1 MLPAFSGDYIPK
13 TKMLMRF
20 FEDIVAGDIPVYGD
34 DVEDVVAKPKKEWW
48 DYGRVF
54 DTGLS

>member
-34 DVEDVVAKPKKEWW
+34 DVEDVVAKPKKE
-48 DYGRVF
+48 
-54 DTGLS
+54 